1 MLLYNSVHQS
11 ETKLIRFWPP
21 NLKRS
26 FMKNL
31 LTQTLVSGAKE
42 KFAQG
47 VESFFMS
54 IPVFGGLIVKEG
66 NTYKKVPVPVTE
78 QRDSSER
85 WLSDI
90 WRAYFLQKDSNG
102 RYRGYKSIVANEGN
116 IIFIPTKSFD
126 DCFGNTIEAWKPLQ
140 ANGNTLLV
148 TITNILN
155 GNITI
160 PKDYSINDFIPEFD
174 EELNFKIVF
183 VNSRDEFEMVYET
196 IDNSAAGKSKS
207 DNYTSVLGGLG
218 LLNVT
223 TGETDLVSWTT
234 SDMDRPLG
242 LIDNNSIPKK
252 IPEMTK
258 IFKLY
263 QDVVE
268 NVDKRTFNIV
278 KYSDAWNAVFRAFC
292 LDMTSLHMKG
302 QVSDYDSFLTSIVR
316 EISIISDMNTEEY
329 WQMKLYK
336 GGRGSSRIISQIKDF
351 SSWIRN
357 PKIASVFKLKI
368 TPIEWIIWELF
379 SIDSRSTYSASR
391 VCENLIYVKGGSDIL
406 GGKDRSMHM
415 YKLLNFLRLVFI
427 YGTQKGFNTAVDLK
441 SLFNWATDFDKLKI
455 TLDYIND
462 EGLLEKLG
470 DTSKRGRP
478 IAPRIK
484 LKTYIYS

>member
-85 WLSDI
+85 WLTDI

-148 TITNILN
+148 AITNILN
-155 GNITI
+155 ANVNI
-160 PKDYSINDFIPEFD
+160 PRDYSINDFIPEFD
-174 EELNFKIVF
+174 EELNFKIIF
-183 VNSRDEFEMVYET
+183 VNSRDEYEMVYET

-223 TGETDLVSWTT
+223 TGETDLVEWTT

-252 IPEMTK
+252 VPEMTK

-268 NVDKRTFNIV
+268 NVDEKTFEIV

-292 LDMTSLHMKG
+292 LDMTSIYMKG
-302 QVSDYDSFLTSIVR
+302 KAFHYDSFLTSIVR
-316 EISIISDMNTEEY
+316 EIRSISDMNTEEY

-336 GGRGSSRIISQIKDF
+336 GGRGSSRVISQIKDF
-351 SSWIRN
+351 SSWIRHKN
-357 PKIASVFKLKI
+357 ASVFKLKM
-368 TPIEWIIWELF
+368 TAIEWVVWELF
-379 SIDSRSTYSASR
+379 SIDSSSTHGVR
-391 VCENLIYVKGGSDIL
+391 DVRENSIYVKGGSDIL

-427 YGTQKGFNTAVDLK
+427 YGTQKGFNTPVDLTG
-441 SLFNWATDFDKLKI
+441 LFNWATDDLHI
-455 TLDYIND
+455 HLDYITD

-470 DTSKRGRP
+470 STSKKGRP
-478 IAPRIK
+478 TAPRIP
-484 LKTYIYS
+484 LKKYIYS

>member
-148 TITNILN
+148 AITNILN
-155 GNITI
+155 ANVNI
-160 PKDYSINDFIPEFD
+160 PRDYSINDFIPEFD
-174 EELNFKIVF
+174 EELNFKIIF
-183 VNSRDEFEMVYET
+183 VNSRDEYEMVYET

-223 TGETDLVSWTT
+223 TGETDLVKWTT

-252 IPEMTK
+252 VPEMTK

-268 NVDKRTFNIV
+268 NVDERTFEIV

-292 LDMTSLHMKG
+292 LDITSLYMKG
-302 QVSDYDSFLTSIVR
+302 QAFHYDSFLNSIVR
-316 EISIISDMNTEEY
+316 
-329 WQMKLYK
+329 
-336 GGRGSSRIISQIKDF
+336 
-351 SSWIRN
+351 
-357 PKIASVFKLKI
+357 
-368 TPIEWIIWELF
+368 
-379 SIDSRSTYSASR
+379 
-391 VCENLIYVKGGSDIL
+391 DI
-406 GGKDRSMHM
+406 
-415 YKLLNFLRLVFI
+415 N
-427 YGTQKGFNTAVDLK
+427 N
-441 SLFNWATDFDKLKI
+441 
-455 TLDYIND
+455 
-462 EGLLEKLG
+462 
-470 DTSKRGRP
+470 
-478 IAPRIK
+478 
-484 LKTYIYS
+484 

>member
-155 GNITI
+155 GNTTI
-160 PKDYSINDFIPEFD
+160 PKDYSISDFIPEFD

-183 VNSRDEFEMVYET
+183 VNSRDEYEMVYET

-268 NVDKRTFNIV
+268 NVDERTFQIV
-278 KYSDAWNAVFRAFC
+278 KYSDAWNAGFRAFC
-292 LDMTSLHMKG
+292 HDTTSLYMK
-302 QVSDYDSFLTSIVR
+302 T
-316 EISIISDMNTEEY
+316 
-329 WQMKLYK
+329 
-336 GGRGSSRIISQIKDF
+336 
-351 SSWIRN
+351 
-357 PKIASVFKLKI
+357 
-368 TPIEWIIWELF
+368 
-379 SIDSRSTYSASR
+379 
-391 VCENLIYVKGGSDIL
+391 
-406 GGKDRSMHM
+406 
-415 YKLLNFLRLVFI
+415 
-427 YGTQKGFNTAVDLK
+427 
-441 SLFNWATDFDKLKI
+441 
-455 TLDYIND
+455 
-462 EGLLEKLG
+462 
-470 DTSKRGRP
+470 
-478 IAPRIK
+478 
-484 LKTYIYS
+484 

>member
-1 MLLYNSVHQS
+1 MS
-11 ETKLIRFWPP
+11 RA
-21 NLKRS
+21 R
-26 FMKNL
+26 
-31 LTQTLVSGAKE
+31 KE
-42 KFAQG
+42 FAQG

-85 WLSDI
+85 WLGDI

-155 GNITI
+155 GNVTI

-268 NVDKRTFNIV
+268 NVDERTFQIV
-278 KYSDAWNAVFRAFC
+278 KYSNAWNAVFRAFC
-292 LDMTSLHMKG
+292 LDMTSLHMKR
-302 QVSDYDSFLTSIVR
+302 QASHYDLFLTSIVK

-336 GGRGSSRIISQIKDF
+336 GGRGSSRVISQLKDF
-351 SSWIRN
+351 SSWIRHKN
-357 PKIASVFKLKI
+357 ATVFKLKM
-368 TPIEWIIWELF
+368 TPVEWVIWELF
-379 SIDSRSTYSASR
+379 SIDSRSTHGVR
-391 VCENLIYVKGGSDIL
+391 DVRENLIYVKGGSDIL

-427 YGTQKGFNTAVDLK
+427 YGTQKGFDTSVDLTG
-441 SLFNWATDFDKLKI
+441 LFNWATDFDKLKI
-455 TLDYIND
+455 TLDYITD
-462 EGLLEKLG
+462 ESLLEKLG
-470 DTSKRGRP
+470 STSKKGRP
-478 IAPRIK
+478 MPPRVK
-484 LKTYIYS
+484 LKEYIYS